1 MHDLPLL
8 IREHIEKAHADE
20 RGRSAHLLLHEGP
33 LRQTIIALTTGSA
46 LDEHEAPTAASLQ
59 VLYGGVC
66 ITTAGGEETKLN
78 LGQLHEI
85 PQARH
90 SLTATDDAVVLL
102 TAVTET

>member
-1 MHDLPLL
+1 MDDLPLL

-20 RGRSAHLLLHEGP
+20 RGRSAHLLLHQGP
-33 LRQTIIALTTGSA
+33 LRQTIIALTSGST

-66 ITTAGGEETKLN
+66 VTTADGEETKIA
-78 LGQLHEI
+78 LGQLHPI
-85 PQARH
+85 PQTRH
-90 SLTATDDAVVLL
+90 SLAATDDAVVLL